1 MKMVDEKGRIFGKVN
16 IIDFIFVILLLS
28 VIPVFYYGN
37 RLAAMKK
44 PAERNY
50 EKVIAEI
57 KFLKIMPEL
66 ALVLREGDVDKGPGG
81 NAAGVLKRIIS
92 SKNSRF
98 AALGNNDQVV
108 IMEDPTTR
116 DIQASFELNC
126 TNENGAL
133 DFEGYPVK
141 IGSSVVFTTDLY
153 SMQGIVVKIE
163 K

>member
-1 MKMVDEKGRIFGKVN
+1 MKMIDEKGRIFGKLN
-16 IIDFIFVILLLS
+16 IIDFIFVVLLLS
-28 VIPVFYYGN
+28 IIPVFYYGN
-37 RLAAMKK
+37 RLTATKK
-44 PAERNY
+44 PVEKKY
-50 EKVIAEI
+50 EKVTAEI

-66 ALVLREGDVDKGPGG
+66 ASVVREGDVDKDPGG
-81 NAAGVLKRIIS
+81 NAAGVLKKIIS

-98 AALGNNDQVV
+98 AAMGNNEQVV

-126 TNENGAL
+126 VNNNGEL

-141 IGSSVVFTTDLY
+141 IGSNIVFTTDLY

-163 K
+163 R

>member
-1 MKMVDEKGRIFGKVN
+1 MIDEKGRIFGKVN
-16 IIDFIFVILLLS
+16 IIDFIFVVLLLS

-37 RLAAMKK
+37 RLTAMKK
-44 PAERNY
+44 PVEKKY

-57 KFLKIMPEL
+57 KFLKIIPEL
-66 ALVLREGDVDKGPGG
+66 ASVLKEGDIDKDAGG

-92 SKNSRF
+92 SENSRF

-108 IMEDPTTR
+108 IMEDPTVR

-126 TNENGAL
+126 VNDNGDL
-133 DFEGYPVK
+133 NFEGYPVK
-141 IGSSVVFTTDLY
+141 IGSNIVFTTDFY
-153 SMQGIVVKIE
+153 SMQGIVVKME

>member
-1 MKMVDEKGRIFGKVN
+1 MKMIDEKGRIFGKVN
-16 IIDFIFVILLLS
+16 IIDFIFVVLLLS

-37 RLAAMKK
+37 RLTAMKK
-44 PAERNY
+44 PPEKCF

-57 KFLKIMPEL
+57 KFQKIIPEL
-66 ALVLREGDVDKGPGG
+66 ASVLKEGDIDKDAGG
-81 NAAGVLKRIIS
+81 NAAGVLKKIIS
-92 SKNSRF
+92 RENSRF

-108 IMEDPTTR
+108 IMEDPTAR

-126 TNENGAL
+126 VNDNGAL

-141 IGSSVVFTTDLY
+141 IGSNIVFTTDFY